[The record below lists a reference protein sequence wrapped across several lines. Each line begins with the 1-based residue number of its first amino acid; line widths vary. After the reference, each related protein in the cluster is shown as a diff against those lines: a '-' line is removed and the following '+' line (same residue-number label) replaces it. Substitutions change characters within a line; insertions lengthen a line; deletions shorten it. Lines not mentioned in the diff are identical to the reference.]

1 MFETHA
7 PMLQLSNY
15 PHFGRVGG
23 VSVRLEVINLLI
35 FWLKY
40 LTKKIVCIAKM
51 LNGVKN
57 NCPLALP
64 TKYNRFNRS
73 KLIDWTK
80 YEPNFQVVRGAT
92 SCEIQLVRH
101 DINPFRAIGQL
112 LISNTDIVVRYV
124 F

>member
-7 PMLQLSNY
+7 PMLQHSNY

-23 VSVRLEVINLLI
+23 VSVGLEVINLLI

-40 LTKKIVCIAKM
+40 LKKKIVCIAKM

-57 NCPLALP
+57 NCPLALQ

-73 KLIDWTK
+73 KLIDCTK

-92 SCEIQLVRH
+92 SCEIQLVRR
-101 DINPFRAIGQL
+101 DINPCRAIGQL
-112 LISNTDIVVRYV
+112 LISNTGSTDQ
-124 F
+124 